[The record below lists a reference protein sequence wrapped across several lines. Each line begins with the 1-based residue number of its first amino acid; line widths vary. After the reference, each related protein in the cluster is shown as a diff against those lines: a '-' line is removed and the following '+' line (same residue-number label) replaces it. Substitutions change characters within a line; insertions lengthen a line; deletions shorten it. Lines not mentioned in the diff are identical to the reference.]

1 MSDTLKINNE
11 SEIDEKKLNRM
22 KTRVLLVEKNNIST
36 NARTD
41 SQMIDVIKQI
51 IIEEAK
57 KCY

>member
-1 MSDTLKINNE
+1 MNDTLKINNE

-22 KTRVLLVEKNNIST
+22 KARVLLSEKSNIST

-41 SQMIDVIKQI
+41 NQMIDLIKQI